1 MLILKALR
9 QVERVT
15 LVILFVAMVTLFFF
29 NVISRELGGGIA
41 SKFAWI
47 EEAVRLMNLF
57 LVFGALGLALERGR
71 HVGIDTFRDK
81 IQGIVRNVLLKTIDL
96 VGLCFSAYLVYQSY
110 ELVTFV
116 LATGQ
121 KSPTLDI
128 PMGWIY
134 IAPVVGFV
142 LLGLRFALSL
152 LGIINRFPTVTKK

>member
-15 LVILFVAMVTLFFF
+15 LVMLFVSMVTLFFF
-29 NVISRELGGGIA
+29 NVVSRELGGLA

-57 LVFGALGLALERGR
+57 LVFGALGLTLERGR

-81 IQGIVRNVLLKTIDL
+81 IQGIAGNVLLKTIDL

-110 ELVTFV
+110 KLATFV

-142 LLGLRFALSL
+142 LLGFRFALSL
-152 LGIINRFPTVTKK
+152 SGIINRFPTVTKK